1 MNLFLRGIYENGMR
15 SPVIPLSL
23 DETAFE
29 QSTLQ
34 EHYIRGWVVV
44 MSEGW
49 WGEGGGGAGITF
61 PVQSVRKC
69 CEVFLSVSLSLSHD
83 IHLLT

>member
-15 SPVIPLSL
+15 SPVLPLSL

-34 EHYIRGWVVV
+34 AHYIRGWVVV

-49 WGEGGGGAGITF
+49 WGEGGVMREGGGGAGITF
-61 PVQSVRKC
+61 PVQSVREC
-69 CEVFLSVSLSLSHD
+69 CEVFLSVCLSLS
-83 IHLLT
+83 